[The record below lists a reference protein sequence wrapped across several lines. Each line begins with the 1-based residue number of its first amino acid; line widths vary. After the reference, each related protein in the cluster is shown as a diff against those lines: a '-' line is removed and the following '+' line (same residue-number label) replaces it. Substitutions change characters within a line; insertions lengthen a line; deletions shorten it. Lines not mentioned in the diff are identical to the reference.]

1 MKIKNIVGALSF
13 SVAVTG
19 CSLDVKMYD
28 GVMSEDISSENIAE
42 LTYGSY
48 RHMKGSGIINNG
60 FAFREYG
67 SDDVSWTG
75 TSNCSTFKI

>member
-28 GVMSEDISSENIAE
+28 GVMS
-42 LTYGSY
+42 
-48 RHMKGSGIINNG
+48 
-60 FAFREYG
+60 
-67 SDDVSWTG
+67 
-75 TSNCSTFKI
+75 